1 MTLGARVWGERL
13 AGAAGRLRGPLW
25 GIAVGLL
32 MAGLAGL
39 ALGTRRE
46 TSRLRL
52 ERAALARRIEDLRRA
67 NQALRDEVRA
77 LETDPV
83 YVESVLR
90 SWKHVAHGE
99 RLID

>member
-1 MTLGARVWGERL
+1 MTLGPRVWKERS
-13 AGAAGRLRGPLW
+13 AGAWGRLRGPLW

-32 MAGLAGL
+32 MAGLAFQ
-39 ALGTRRE
+39 ALGARQE
-46 TSRLRL
+46 TSRLRR
-52 ERAALARRIEDLRRA
+52 ERAELARRIEALRRA

-77 LETDPV
+77 LENDPV

-90 SWKHVAHGE
+90 GWKQVAQGE